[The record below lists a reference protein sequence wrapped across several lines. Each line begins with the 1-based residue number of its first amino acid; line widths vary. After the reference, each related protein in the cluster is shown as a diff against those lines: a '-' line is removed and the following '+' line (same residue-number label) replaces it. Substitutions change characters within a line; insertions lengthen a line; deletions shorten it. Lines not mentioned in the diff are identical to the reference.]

1 MSADKGPRQSKL
13 DAHLHLRLLELEH
26 ARAARGEDH
35 DQALDSR
42 QVGVWVRFTGDLEAA
57 KRAGFHPEVVAGP
70 VATGTVAVGN
80 LERLAASEGVVSVRA
95 VQQYHTLLKDS
106 VPAIHADHNDV
117 VTVGGGSGNGVIVG
131 VIDTGIDV
139 FHHNFRN
146 ADGTTRVLALL
157 DLTLRQTISI
167 SGTPTGGTFSLT
179 WSGPASARFGSPLP
193 SAIGLP
199 FNATAQAISTALLA
213 MRTGAGATVFNAAD
227 IAVAGGPLPAQPIT
241 VDIQGQY
248 AGKEVTL
255 LDPTPA
261 LTGDPFATLDVTRGR
276 EFTAADINAALTGPG
291 QTFVSMDFD
300 GHGTHVAGIAAGNG
314 SQGGKAGLLCH
325 PANTFVGVAPQ
336 ASLVIVKKPFE
347 TADGADPIVRGVQ
360 FIFNQASTAHQ
371 AAVVNISLGG
381 NVGAHDGT
389 SDEETALS
397 AMLVDLT
404 GEAIPGRAIV
414 LSAGNEGVPASARAE
429 DLRARHHARKQ
440 VPANGSVSLSF
451 TVPANCTRRHRID
464 IWYEGATRLNCT
476 VTPPA
481 PPTPPPQ
488 YAAGG
493 PVMPPAISGIAD
505 NTPLSLTSN
514 RPNQPA
520 AANSAIAYTIDSL
533 PTSWPG
539 HGNDRHKHE
548 IQLSIGPPPSPPG
561 APPPPAGTIP
571 PPNPIANGTW
581 TITLTETAGT
591 AADVDAWITAT
602 HEEIRG
608 GTQPTFVAS
617 DADNTRTL
625 TVPATAANVIATGS
639 YDYRD
644 NTLSDFSSRGP
655 TLDTSGFGL
664 LKPDICAP
672 GAKIVSAK
680 TSVRD
685 PGCWCDCCYHFYID
699 DSGTS
704 MAAPHVVGIVA
715 LIFEKNGLLGFDEV
729 RNVLTSNALPPDP
742 ITAPMLP
749 NADWGTGIIDAV
761 QALSHVAGHARAGEA
776 GVAARRPD
784 RLSPA
789 AAAPA
794 SYPTPGRIAALREK
808 TAIYPWGSLA
818 AALVSTHFDEVQ
830 RLVNSNRRI
839 LIVWHRMGGPEL
851 LREAMRFAD
860 GRAVRLP
867 AQPSGRTLTEWLQ
880 RLLDLLHEYGSPTL
894 RADVE
899 RYRTEA
905 LELVR
910 AFIADPEDLRLAG

>member
-1 MSADKGPRQSKL
+1 MSADEGPGRSKL
-13 DAHLHLRLLELEH
+13 DAHLHLQLLELER

-35 DQALDSR
+35 DPALDSR
-42 QVGVWVRFTGDLEAA
+42 RVGVWVRFTGDLEAA
-57 KRAGFHPEVVAGP
+57 RRAGFHPEVVAGP
-70 VATGTVAVGN
+70 VATGTVSVGN
-80 LERLAASEGVVSVRA
+80 LERLATSEGVVSVRA
-95 VQQYHTLLKDS
+95 VQQYQTLLKDS

-117 VTVGGGSGNGVIVG
+117 VTVGGGSGSNVIVG

-146 ADGTTRVLALL
+146 PDGTTRVLALL

-167 SGTPTGGTFSLT
+167 SGTPTGGTFSLS

-193 SAIGLP
+193 NAAGLP
-199 FNATAQAISTALLA
+199 FNATAQNISTALLA

-276 EFTAADINAALTGPG
+276 AFTAADINTALTGPS
-291 QTFVSMDFD
+291 QTFVSMDFE

-314 SQGGKAGLLCH
+314 SQGGKSGLLCH

-336 ASLVIVKKPFE
+336 ANLVIVKRPFE
-347 TADGADPIVRGVQ
+347 TGDGADPIVRGVQ
-360 FIFNQASTAHQ
+360 FIFTQASTAHQ

-397 AMLVDLT
+397 AMLLDLT
-404 GEAIPGRAIV
+404 GEPIPGRAIV
-414 LSAGNEGVPASARAE
+414 ISAGNEGVPPSARAD
-429 DLRARHHARKQ
+429 DLRARHHVRTQIPASRT
-440 VPANGSVSLSF
+440 VPLSF
-451 TVPANCTRRHRID
+451 RVPANCTRRHWID
-464 IWYEGATRLNCT
+464 IWYEGAARLDCT
-476 VTPPA
+476 VTPPS

-488 YAAGG
+488 YAASGL
-493 PVMPPAISGIAD
+493 VMPPAISGVPD
-505 NTPLSLTSN
+505 NTPLPLTSN

-533 PTSWPG
+533 PITWPG

-548 IQLSIGPPPSPPG
+548 IQLLIGPPPPPPG

-591 AADVDAWITAT
+591 PADVDAWITASND
-602 HEEIRG
+602 EITRG
-608 GTQPTFVAS
+608 IQPTFVAGG
-617 DADNTRTL
+617 DNTRTL
-625 TVPATAANVIATGS
+625 TVPATAANAITIGS

-664 LKPDICAP
+664 LKPDLCAP
-672 GAKIVSAK
+672 GAKIASAK

-699 DSGTS
+699 ESGTS
-704 MAAPHVVGIVA
+704 MAAPHVAGIVA
-715 LIFEKNGLLGFDEV
+715 LIFEKNSLLGFDEV
-729 RNVLTSNALPPDP
+729 RNVLTSNAVPPDP
-742 ITAPMLP
+742 ITAPTLP
-749 NADWGTGIIDAV
+749 NNDWGAGIVDAV
-761 QALSHVAGHARAGEA
+761 QVLSNVAAHAQAGEA
-776 GVAARRPD
+776 GVAALRPD

-789 AAAPA
+789 ATAPA
-794 SYPTPGRIAALREK
+794 SYPTPLRIAALREK

-839 LIVWHRMGGPEL
+839 LIIWHRMGGPEL
-851 LREAMRFAD
+851 LREVMRFAD
-860 GRAVRLP
+860 GRPVRLP
-867 AQPSGRTLTEWLQ
+867 AQPSGRPLTEWLQ
-880 RLLDLLHEYGSPTL
+880 RLFDLLHEYGSPVL

-910 AFIADPEDLRLAG
+910 AFIADPGDLRLAG